1 MRLSR
6 EGSGRGCVGV
16 GVWPAFCSV
25 VTESRAERGA
35 NVMQLDDDKGPNES

>member
-25 VTESRAERGA
+25 TESRAERGA
-35 NVMQLDDDKGPNES
+35 NVMQMDDDKGG